1 MNEITNTL
9 HPSNPVNPIPL
20 SNIRSHYGHTSQ
32 MPTAVPETD
41 DNRGYKKEM
50 NADVKREKLALIVA
64 KTKKDSTGEEVTQM
78 LLFIRR

>member
-1 MNEITNTL
+1 
-9 HPSNPVNPIPL
+9 
-20 SNIRSHYGHTSQ
+20 

-64 KTKKDSTGEEVTQM
+64 KTNKDSTGEEITQM